1 MTTDSSVKL
10 KIVELD
16 HIVIRVKDI
25 EGAINFY
32 TEILGLEPFRVD
44 EYRTGELPFP
54 CARINSETIIDLKP
68 WPDEE
73 PVRDG
78 RRNLDHYCL
87 VLEPTDMKQLTSY
100 LRGKGVTVNSEE
112 PVKRSGARGMATS
125 IYIEDW
131 EGNQIELRHY

>member
-1 MTTDSSVKL
+1 MATDSSVKL
-10 KIVELD
+10 KIVQLD

-25 EGAINFY
+25 EGAIKFY
-32 TEILGLEPFRVD
+32 TDILGLEPLRVD
-44 EYRTGELPFP
+44 EFRSGELPFP

-73 PVRDG
+73 PVIDG

-87 VLEPTDMKQLTSY
+87 VLEPTDMNQLSSH
-100 LRGKGVTVNSEE
+100 LREQGVTVNSEE
-112 PVKRSGARGMATS
+112 PVQRSGARGMATS

-131 EGNQIELRHY
+131 EGNQIEVRHY

>member
-1 MTTDSSVKL
+1 MTTDSSIKL

-16 HIVIRVKDI
+16 HIVIRVKDVD
-25 EGAINFY
+25 GAIKFY
-32 TEILGLEPFRVD
+32 TEVLGLEPHRVA
-44 EYRTGELPFP
+44 EYRSGEVPFP
-54 CARINSETIIDLKP
+54 CARINGETIIDLKP

-87 VLEPTDMKQLTSY
+87 VLEPTDMGQLSGH
-100 LRGKGVTVNSEE
+100 LREQGVTVNSEE
-112 PVKRSGARGMATS
+112 PVQRSGARGMATS